1 MRMYVNILAGAA
13 LVLGS
18 STAWTGMVFAD
29 DKPVAMIQCGDTLA
43 ETYPDLIK
51 QWEAKNP
58 GYKVNV
64 ELVGW
69 AQCQDKVTTLAA
81 AGTPVALAYVGSRTL
96 KQFADS
102 DLIIPITYTDA
113 EKAAYYPHIID
124 TVTFKGKAW
133 GLPTAFSTKAL
144 FWNKDLFTKA
154 GLDPNKPPTTW
165 DELYADAKTIKDKTG
180 VAGYGLP
187 AKTMDNTMHQFLHF
201 VYTNNGTVNDADG
214 KITLDSPQNLQA
226 LEFVKKLVPVS
237 EDGPSAYDQDDMIK
251 IFSDAKVAIIEGGP
265 WVRNQ
270 VPKTVSWGVAAL
282 PVGPQAQG
290 AGTLLITDSLAVFKG
305 TGVEAQATD
314 LAKWLTNP
322 DNQFTYEKTHGLTP
336 LRPVDGVKDLVA
348 QDASW
353 KPFLDGIGH
362 GGPEPL
368 FLDYKGFQNAMID
381 MVQSVVTG
389 AAEPA
394 AALTKAAADIK
405 QYE

>member
-1 MRMYVNILAGAA
+1 MTKHSMILGGAIVA
-13 LVLGS
+13 LLAS
-18 STAWTGMVFAD
+18 AAPHAAYAD
-29 DKPVAMIQCGDTLA
+29 DKAVAMIQCGDTLA

-51 QWEAKNP
+51 AWEAKNP

-69 AQCQDKVTTLAA
+69 DQCQDKVTTLAA

-113 EKAAYYPHIID
+113 EKAAYYPHIVD
-124 TVTFKGKAW
+124 TVTYNGQQW
-133 GLPTAFSTKAL
+133 GIPTAFSTKAL

-154 GLDPNKPPTTW
+154 GLDPNKPPKTW
-165 DELYADAKTIKDKTG
+165 DELLADAKTIKDKTG
-180 VAGYGLP
+180 VPGYGLP
-187 AKTMDNTMHQFLHF
+187 AKTMDNTMHQFLHY
-201 VYTNNGTVNDADG
+201 VYTNNGTVTDATG
-214 KITLDSPQNLQA
+214 KITLDSPENLAA
-226 LEFVKKLVPVS
+226 LTFYKSLVPVS

-251 IFSDAKVAIIEGGP
+251 IFSDGKVAMIEGGP

-270 VPKTVSWGVAAL
+270 VPKTINWGVDLL
-282 PVGPQAQG
+282 PVGPSSKG
-290 AGTLLITDSLAVFKG
+290 PGTLLITDSLAVFKG

-322 DNQFTYEKTHGLTP
+322 ENQFTYEKTHGLTP

-348 QDASW
+348 QDPTW
-353 KPFLDGIGH
+353 KPFLDGIAF

-368 FLDYKGFQNAMID
+368 FKDYKGLQNSMIT

-389 AAEPA
+389 QAEPKD
-394 AALTKAAADIK
+394 ALTKAAGDIG
-405 QYE
+405 QFE